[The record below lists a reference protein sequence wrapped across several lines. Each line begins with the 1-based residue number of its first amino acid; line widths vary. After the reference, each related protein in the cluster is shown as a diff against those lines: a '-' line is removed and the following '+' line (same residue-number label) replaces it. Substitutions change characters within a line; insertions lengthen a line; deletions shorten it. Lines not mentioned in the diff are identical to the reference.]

1 VAASIISS
9 VLKKLSI
16 GVLGCGN
23 IARDAYF
30 PSFTSHYASL
40 VRLAACADVVPAA
53 AQRCAAAFSIPRV
66 LTPDELLAD
75 PEIDLVVN
83 LTIPEAHYEL
93 NKRALEAGKHVYS
106 EKPLA
111 LSTAEALELGRIAE
125 ARGLMLAVAPDT
137 ILGAPH
143 QAARRA
149 LDAGAIGTVRHVSAW
164 CSLSLPFKNYYR
176 PAAGPILDFGPY
188 YVGLLVFLLGPVA
201 RVAAFGAAAPITPQD
216 GGPDFLPA
224 VPAHAA
230 VALQFVSG
238 VTGTLGLA
246 TDACL
251 YESGVEL
258 LGTAGRLSVPDPN
271 KFESAARIKTN
282 QEDAALPPGSALL
295 DGERRGAGVADMARA
310 LAEGRPHRLANAFGV
325 HCTEVLVS
333 ILESIRT
340 GRAVDL
346 TTTCVR
352 PEPMAPPS
360 SADPFAFVATS

>member
-1 VAASIISS
+1 VAASIISR

-23 IARDAYF
+23 IARNTYF

-53 AQRCAAAFSIPRV
+53 AQRCAAAFSVPRV

-188 YVGLLVFLLGPVA
+188 YVGLMVFLLGPVA

-216 GGPDFLPA
+216 GGPDFVPA

-230 VALQFVSG
+230 VALQFASG

-246 TDACL
+246 TDACI

-258 LGTAGRLSVPDPN
+258 LGTVGRLSVPDPN
-271 KFESAARIKTN
+271 KFEGEARLKTC
-282 QEDAALPPGSALL
+282 QEDTALPPGSAL
-295 DGERRGAGVADMARA
+295 DGRHRGACVADMARA
-310 LAEGRPHRLANAFGV
+310 LAEGRPHRLANAFSV

-340 GRAVDL
+340 GSAVDL